1 MSEKLKKDAKKRQE
15 VVLGKERKKLLML
28 EELKQ
33 DSGPFTNA
41 EEVEKF
47 LLREISEREKQA
59 RLKKEVKFVGLSP
72 GVYILRYFNIFILIK
87 NSHF

>member
-59 RLKKEVKFVGLSP
+59 RLKKEVKFVGLSLFT
-72 GVYILRYFNIFILIK
+72 GGCTYATQ
-87 NSHF
+87 